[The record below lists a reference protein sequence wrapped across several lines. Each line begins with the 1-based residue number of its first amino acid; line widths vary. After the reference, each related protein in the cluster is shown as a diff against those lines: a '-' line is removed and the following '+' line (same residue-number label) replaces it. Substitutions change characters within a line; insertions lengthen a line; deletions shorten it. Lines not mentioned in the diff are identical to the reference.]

1 MWKWF
6 SCLFYASIQDLS
18 WRKWWWSGWSFLFCF
33 FMAVS
38 SKIVLPTYSSTDIFF
53 IRTASFYLNS
63 SCFFGF
69 KYSFSLALIFF
80 LLHLW
85 SCTHVLSF
93 LDRSVIFV
101 CFHYFFFDM
110 TTIEDLIAGTLN
122 DTLREKLLLVSE
134 QEWLLGCFWPF
145 SCVYTIN

>member
-1 MWKWF
+1 MIFLPFLCFDSGFILKKMMMKWMVVLILF
-6 SCLFYASIQDLS
+6 LYGCLKQNCSAN
-18 WRKWWWSGWSFLFCF
+18 LFF
-33 FMAVS
+33 NRH
-38 SKIVLPTYSSTDIFF
+38 FF

-69 KYSFSLALIFF
+69 KYSFSLALILF

-101 CFHYFFFDM
+101 CFHYFFFDK